1 MKNILFILPLLIF
14 TACGVSSL
22 TITTTTLPAARVSA
36 VYSQTLTAT
45 GGTSPYTW
53 SVTSGTLPAGL
64 TLSSSGVISG
74 TPTTAGSNTI
84 SIKVTDS
91 ASPVATVTKSF
102 VIQIPLGPGQ
112 SVTLASGQSILVP
125 AGTTVTFNGGT
136 QTVTGDNTTFPTSA
150 GALVFAP
157 ISATGPADITVIA
170 N

>member
-1 MKNILFILPLLIF
+1 
-14 TACGVSSL
+14 
-22 TITTTTLPAARVSA
+22 
-36 VYSQTLTAT
+36 
-45 GGTSPYTW
+45 
-53 SVTSGTLPAGL
+53 L

-112 SVTLASGQSILVP
+112 SVTLTSGQSVLVS
-125 AGTTVTFNGGT
+125 AGTTVTVNGGT
-136 QTVTGDNTTFPTSA
+136 PQTVTGDNTTFPTSA